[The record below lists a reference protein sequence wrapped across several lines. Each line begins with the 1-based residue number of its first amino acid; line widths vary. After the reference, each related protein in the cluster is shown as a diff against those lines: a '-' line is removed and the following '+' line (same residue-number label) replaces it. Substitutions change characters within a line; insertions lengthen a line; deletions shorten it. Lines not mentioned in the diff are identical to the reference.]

1 MGRRAITAETAV
13 PGCATGATHLADAE
27 AAARFMLEAAKAYGR
42 GECCFYDEEEYARIL
57 ELYGPM
63 NHLQTL
69 GERPM
74 RKKIGALTIGQ
85 APRVDVTG
93 DLGHLFGPHVELIE
107 AGALTRP
114 GRDRFLCPRPRRLC
128 AHLPADRRQ
137 LGGVAERYVLPLLQQ
152 RIHALEQQGVSMI
165 LFFCTGDF
173 PDDFTAGVPLIF
185 PYKILNG
192 LVPALTSNGH
202 IAVLTPKPEQ
212 VAQAENKWKHY
223 VRQVTVVPASPY
235 GDIAEVEAAAHRLK
249 GCGADLVV
257 MDCIGYNVAM
267 KRMVADIT
275 GINVL
280 LSRTILARVAAEL
293 IS

>member
-1 MGRRAITAETAV
+1 
-13 PGCATGATHLADAE
+13 
-27 AAARFMLEAAKAYGR
+27 
-42 GECCFYDEEEYARIL
+42 
-57 ELYGPM
+57 
-63 NHLQTL
+63 
-69 GERPM
+69 M

-107 AGALTRP
+107 AGALDGLTRAEIDTFAP
-114 GRDRFLCPRPRRLC
+114 GPDDYVLISRLTDGSS
-128 AHLPADRRQ
+128 AVFAD
-137 LGGVAERYVLPLLQQ
+137 RYVLPLLQQ